1 MHRLLVTTL
10 LLPLAAWQ
18 PGTDGSKQPANVIE
32 LNGHHFTLP
41 PGFTIELVAGP
52 PLVDRPVSI
61 DFDELGRLYVT
72 EVSGATNRENVQQQK
87 KMHRV
92 LRLETAGPD
101 GKFHKGGVFADELA
115 FPEGVLYYKESVYV
129 AAPPSIW
136 KLTDTTGKGVADQRV
151 EWFKGKTL
159 TGCANDLHGPYLGP
173 DGWIYWCK
181 GAFATQTYD
190 LPGKKGWKTRA
201 AHIFRAKPD
210 GTCIEPVMTG
220 GMDNPVDVVFTPGGE
235 RIFTTTFL
243 QYPGGGKR
251 DGLIHG
257 VYGGIYGKEFH
268 DVLDPHPWTGPKVM
282 PPLVH
287 LGAAAPCG
295 LHRYESDAI
304 GKEYKDNLF
313 ACCFNMRKVTRH
325 VLTPDGATFKTADSD
340 FLVSDNYDF
349 HPTDVIEDAD
359 GSLLVV
365 DTGGWYKLCCP
376 TSQLVRPEALGGIY
390 RIRKTGMEKLE
401 DPRGLTVKW
410 AGLSEIQL
418 VKLFDDRRPFVRKRA
433 VEELVDLYAVRM
445 KQKGDFWFAYEKPSP
460 QGRVYLVRA
469 LMRMG
474 QWGAETVRDRYLNDD
489 DEIVRQAAIHGAG
502 LNRDYRALPQLV
514 KLLKN
519 PSMHNRR
526 AAAEALGRIGDKFS
540 VPALLAALGDKC
552 DRVLEHSLIYALIE
566 IGDAQGTAA
575 GLKSNSPAVRRAT
588 LIALDQMASLKADT
602 IAAELDSTDPQM
614 KEAAWWIA
622 GRHPDWSG
630 TVAGFLR
637 ARLAAAKLPTAE
649 QDELVKQLAKFGRGG
664 TVQQLLGERLSDAAA
679 SKQSKQTVL
688 RAMAQAGLKQ
698 PPDDWV
704 AGLNT
709 LLTGSDL
716 DLVQE
721 AITTARTWRD
731 PKQPVAKLVAT
742 LLVVGDNAKLPAGV
756 RFAALSAMPG
766 RLPKVDAAFFDL
778 LRAHLASDQPV
789 TLRGAAADVLGRAAL
804 TNEQLH
810 LLTASVKTAGPMEL
824 DRLLDAFAGCSDDAV
839 GKDLLAA
846 MQAAKAKSS
855 LRVDTLKPRLAKFGP
870 AVQKEAAIL
879 YAALNVDA
887 GKQQAHLETV
897 LTTLKDGDIGRGRTV
912 FNSQKAAC
920 FVCHA
925 IGYLGGTVGP
935 DLTRIGKIR
944 NDRDL
949 LESIIFPSASIV
961 RSYEPMLITTKSG
974 KVHNGVIRKD
984 SPDEIVLATG
994 INQEVRIARE
1004 EIDDI
1009 RPSQVSVMPAG
1020 YDGLLTR
1027 QELADLI
1034 AFLKAC
1040 K

>member
-18 PGTDGSKQPANVIE
+18 PATDTSKQPSNVIK

-52 PLVDRPVSI
+52 PLVDRPVAI

-72 EVSGATNRENVQQQK
+72 EVSGATSRENVQQQK
-87 KMHRV
+87 KLHRV
-92 LRLETAGPD
+92 LRLDAAGAD

-115 FPEGVLYYKESVYV
+115 FPEGVMYYKGSVYI

-190 LPGKKGWKTRA
+190 LVGKKGWKTRA

-210 GTCIEPVMTG
+210 GTGIEPVMTG

-251 DGLIHG
+251 DGLIHA
-257 VYGGIYGKEFH
+257 VYGGVYGKEFH
-268 DVLDPHPWTGPKVM
+268 DVIDPHPWTGPKVL
-282 PPLVH
+282 PPLTH

-295 LHRYESDAI
+295 LHRYESDAF

-313 ACCFNMRKVTRH
+313 TCCFNMRKLTRH
-325 VLTPDGATFKTADSD
+325 VLVPDGATFKTKDSD

-376 TSQLVRPEALGGIY
+376 TSQLQKPEVLGGIY
-390 RIRKTGMEKLE
+390 RIRKKAMAKVD
-401 DPRGLTVKW
+401 DPRGLGVKW
-410 AGLSEIQL
+410 KELKSAEL
-418 VKLFDDRRPFVRKRA
+418 VNLFEDQRPVVRSRA
-433 VEELVDLYAVRM
+433 VRELAELYART
-445 KQKGDFWFAYEKPSP
+445 KGNFTISAGGLSP
-460 QGRVYLVRA
+460 QGRVHLVWALTQMDDFGPFLVRQWA
-469 LMRMG
+469 LL
-474 QWGAETVRDRYLNDD
+474 DDD
-489 DEIVRQAAIHGAG
+489 DETVRQAAIHCVG
-502 LNRDYRALPQLV
+502 LWREVKAVPQLL
-514 KLLKN
+514 KLLQS
-519 PSMHNRR
+519 PSIQNRR
-526 AAAEALGRIGDKFS
+526 AAAEALGRIGDKS
-540 VPALLAALGDKC
+540 AVPALLAALGQPC

-566 IGDAQGTAA
+566 IGDPEATAI
-575 GLKSNSPAVRRAT
+575 GLKNDKNAVRRAA
-588 LIALDQMASLKADT
+588 LIALDQMSNGGLKAGQVATD
-602 IAAELDSTDPQM
+602 LPSTDAQL

-622 GRHPDWSG
+622 GRHPEWG
-630 TVAGFLR
+630 PAVAGFLR
-637 ARLAAAKLPTAE
+637 DRLAAKQIALAE
-649 QDELVKQLAKFGRGG
+649 QDELIKQLAKFGRGG
-664 TVQQLLGERLSDAAA
+664 PVQQLLAEQLGDATA
-679 SKQSKQTVL
+679 SKQAKRITM
-688 RAMAQAGLKQ
+688 RAMAQTGLKQ
-698 PPDDWV
+698 PPDSWV
-704 AGLNT
+704 KGLEAV
-709 LLTGSDL
+709 LDSADL

-721 AITTARTWRD
+721 AIAAARTWRD
-731 PKQPVAKLVAT
+731 PKKPNDRLNTALVK
-742 LLVVGDNAKLPAGV
+742 VGDNTNLPVTV
-756 RFAALSAMPG
+756 RFAAFAAMAG
-766 RLPKVDAAFFDL
+766 GMPKFSDSFFDL
-778 LRAHLASDQPV
+778 LRAHVGPEQPV
-789 TLRGAAADVLGRAAL
+789 PLRTNAADILARGQLTSDMLRKLAEAL
-804 TNEQLH
+804 
-810 LLTASVKTAGPMEL
+810 KTAGPMEL
-824 DRLLDAFAGCSDDAV
+824 DRLLDAFAGRSDDAV

-846 MQAAKAKSS
+846 LHAAKARSS
-855 LRVDTLKPRLAKFGP
+855 LRVDALKPRLAKFGP

-887 GKQQAHLETV
+887 GKQQAHLENV
-897 LTTLKDGDIGRGRTV
+897 LASLKGGDISRGRTV

-961 RSYEPMLITTKSG
+961 RSYEPLLITTKSG
-974 KVHNGVIRKD
+974 KVYNGVIKKD
-984 SPDEIVLATG
+984 GPDEIVLATG

-1004 EIDDI
+1004 EIEDM